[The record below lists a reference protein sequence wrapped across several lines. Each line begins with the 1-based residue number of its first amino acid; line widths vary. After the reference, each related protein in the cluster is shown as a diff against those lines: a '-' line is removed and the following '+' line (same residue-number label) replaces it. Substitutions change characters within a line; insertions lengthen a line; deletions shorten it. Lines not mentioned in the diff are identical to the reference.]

1 VTSRAEPQIT
11 RALSSFTP
19 KELLAYEAKNRADVE
34 VYLRTIAPAHQRR
47 GEHPPLLRLLSSAS
61 MTSLHSLQK
70 PMEISKAID
79 ANVREKVSA

>member
-1 VTSRAEPQIT
+1 
-11 RALSSFTP
+11 
-19 KELLAYEAKNRADVE
+19 
-34 VYLRTIAPAHQRR
+34 
-47 GEHPPLLRLLSSAS
+47 

>member
-1 VTSRAEPQIT
+1 M
-11 RALSSFTP
+11 
-19 KELLAYEAKNRADVE
+19 
-34 VYLRTIAPAHQRR
+34 
-47 GEHPPLLRLLSSAS
+47 SSAS